1 MHSIKDAMTHDLKEL
16 ITHPELPL
24 AHRIRAPRSGQLEG
38 APCLLLLHGVGAN
51 ELGLADIAA
60 QANPHLTVI
69 LVRSPIRFGPMQ
81 FGFFQV
87 SFTQSGPEINA
98 DQAEQSR
105 QLLAAFIQ
113 GLPNVYGID
122 AQRIWIAGFS
132 RGGILSAS
140 MGLTRPD
147 LVKGFGILSGRI
159 LPEIDPQMAPAQQ
172 LAGLRAFVSH
182 TVPIKQ
188 LLCFSNK
195 CVQASIRVKT
205 MGPISSPEDGK
216 PLRHGIYNREFHRFK
231 TQMIDIEVMLIDFV
245 EVCRGGTRFKAVC
258 PISRAMQGIYI

>member
-24 AHRIRAPRSGQLEG
+24 AHRIRAPQSGQLEG

-132 RGGILSAS
+132 QGGILSAS
-140 MGLTRPD
+140 VGLTRPD

-159 LPEIDPQMAPAQQ
+159 LPEIGPQIAPAQQ

-182 TVPIKQ
+182 GV
-188 LLCFSNK
+188 N
-195 CVQASIRVKT
+195 
-205 MGPISSPEDGK
+205 DGK
-216 PLRHGIYNREFHRFK
+216 LTVEFARSAQKLLSEKGLALTYREYAAGHEIDTAMLR
-231 TQMIDIEVMLIDFV
+231 DFNQWMSEELSV
-245 EVCRGGTRFKAVC
+245 AGAGK
-258 PISRAMQGIYI
+258 